1 MLLIKNANVYAPE
14 SLGIKDLLIANGSI
28 QAIENNI
35 EKNKLFSQIWDAQ
48 EKIVTPGIIDQHVHI
63 IGAGGKNG
71 FHSMTPEIKM
81 TDLISCGTTTVV
93 GLLGTDGSSRSIKTL
108 NAKTKSL
115 INEGISAYMY
125 TGYYGLD
132 PIHLT
137 ESVKDDMMFI
147 DNVLGCKIALADIR
161 SSYPT
166 PLELVRLLKDIR
178 VGGMLASKKGIL
190 HIHLGALTDKMDVL
204 FDLVENFEFPIEH
217 ISPTHVGRT
226 KDLFEQA
233 IKFAKLGGMI
243 DITTGA
249 SKYTDPYKSVLY
261 ALEKGVDISKITFS
275 SDGNA
280 GLEKLDDKGKLIG
293 FRKAPVDK
301 NLEEVISLIKKGGVS
316 IEDAFKIITKNPAN
330 NLGLTNK
337 GIIKVGADADFCVFD
352 SDLKLMDVL
361 AHGVLMME
369 NYDLKVNDSF

>member
-14 SLGIKDLLIANGSI
+14 SLGIKDLLIANGRI

-190 HIHLGALTDKMDVL
+190 HIHLGALTDKMDIL
-204 FDLVENFEFPIEH
+204 FDLVENYEFPIEH

-352 SDLKLMDVL
+352 SDLKLMAVL

>member
-14 SLGIKDLLIANGSI
+14 SLGIKDLLIANGRI

-261 ALEKGVDISKITFS
+261 ALENGVDISKITFS

>member
-204 FDLVENFEFPIEH
+204 FDLVENYEFPIEH

-261 ALEKGVDISKITFS
+261 ALERGVDISKITFS

-330 NLGLTNK
+330 NLGLSNK

>member
-14 SLGIKDLLIANGSI
+14 SLGIKDLLIANGRI

-190 HIHLGALTDKMDVL
+190 HIHLGALTDKMDIL
-204 FDLVENFEFPIEH
+204 FDLVENYEFPIEH

-330 NLGLTNK
+330 NLGLSNK

>member
-14 SLGIKDLLIANGSI
+14 SLGIKDLLIANGRI

-190 HIHLGALTDKMDVL
+190 HIHLGALTDKMDIL

>member
-48 EKIVTPGIIDQHVHI
+48 EKIVTPGIIDQHVHV

-261 ALEKGVDISKITFS
+261 ALEKGVDISNITFS

>member
-330 NLGLTNK
+330 NLGLSNK

>member
-190 HIHLGALTDKMDVL
+190 HIHLGALTDKMDIL
-204 FDLVENFEFPIEH
+204 FDLVENYEFPIEH

-261 ALEKGVDISKITFS
+261 ALERGVDISKITFS

-330 NLGLTNK
+330 NLGLSNK
-337 GIIKVGADADFCVFD
+337 GIIEVGADADFCVFD

>member
-190 HIHLGALTDKMDVL
+190 HIHLGALTDKMDIL
-204 FDLVENFEFPIEH
+204 FDLVENYEFPIEH

-233 IKFAKLGGMI
+233 IKFTKLGGMI

-261 ALEKGVDISKITFS
+261 ALERGVDISKITFS

-330 NLGLTNK
+330 NLGLSNK

>member
-14 SLGIKDLLIANGSI
+14 SLGIKDLLIANGRI

-35 EKNKLFSQIWDAQ
+35 KKNKLFSQIWDAQ

-337 GIIKVGADADFCVFD
+337 GIIKLGADADFCVFD

>member
-108 NAKTKSL
+108 NAKMKSL

-190 HIHLGALTDKMDVL
+190 HIHLGALTDKMDIL
-204 FDLVENFEFPIEH
+204 FDLVENYEFPIEH

-233 IKFAKLGGMI
+233 IKFTKLGGMI

-330 NLGLTNK
+330 NLGLSNK

>member
-190 HIHLGALTDKMDVL
+190 HIHLGALTDKMDIL
-204 FDLVENFEFPIEH
+204 FDLVENYEFPIEH

-330 NLGLTNK
+330 NLGLSNK

>member
-14 SLGIKDLLIANGSI
+14 SLGIKDLLIANGRI

-261 ALEKGVDISKITFS
+261 ALERGVDISKITFS

-330 NLGLTNK
+330 NLGLSNK

>member
-14 SLGIKDLLIANGSI
+14 SLGIKDLLIANGRI

-301 NLEEVISLIKKGGVS
+301 NLEEVIFLIKKGGVS

-352 SDLKLMDVL
+352 SDLKLMAVL